1 MIIRPSTPSDAPGI
15 SRVLTALTAAGL
27 RVSPSDAD
35 FALSNYIENPNGIEC
50 SVATD
55 PEGVILGFQSLLM
68 AVEGNQYEVTPGW
81 GIIGTHIH
89 PEAIRQ
95 GIGGKLFTETR
106 SAALKAN
113 LKYIDATIQ
122 NYNTGGLAYYESV
135 GFRTYEITEEAV
147 RKLYNL
153 S

>member
-1 MIIRPSTPSDAPGI
+1 MIIRPALPTDAAGI

-27 RVSPSDAD
+27 RVSPSDVG

-55 PEGVILGFQSLLM
+55 PEGSILGLQALLM
-68 AVEGNQYEVTPGW
+68 AVEGNQYGVTPGW

-95 GIGGKLFTETR
+95 GIGGKLFTATR
-106 SAALKAN
+106 QAAVKAN
-113 LKYIDATIQ
+113 LKHIDATIQ

-135 GFRTYEITEEAV
+135 GFRTYVTNEDTI
-147 RKLYNL
+147 RKVFNL
-153 S
+153 N

>member
-1 MIIRPSTPSDAPGI
+1 MIIRPSTPSDAAGI
-15 SRVLTALTAAGL
+15 SRVLIALTDAGL
-27 RVSPSDAD
+27 RRTLSDTG

-55 PEGVILGFQSLLM
+55 AEGSILGFQALLM
-68 AVEGNQYEVTPGW
+68 AVEGNQYGVTPGW
-81 GIIGTHIH
+81 GVIGTHIH

-95 GIGGKLFTETR
+95 GIGGKLFTATR
-106 SAALKAN
+106 SAAVKAN
-113 LKYIDATIQ
+113 LKHIDATIQ

-135 GFRTYEITEEAV
+135 GFRTYETIEGAV
-147 RKLYNL
+147 RKVYDL

>member
-1 MIIRPSTPSDAPGI
+1 MIIRSSLPTDAPGI
-15 SRVLTALTAAGL
+15 SRVLTALTDAGL
-27 RVSPSDAD
+27 RVSPSDID
-35 FALSNYIENPNGIEC
+35 FVLSNYIENPNGIEC

-55 PEGVILGFQSLLM
+55 PEGFILGFQSLLL
-68 AVEGNQYEVTPGW
+68 AVEGNQYGATPGW

-95 GIGGKLFTETR
+95 GIGGKLFAVTR
-106 SAALKAN
+106 QAALNAS

-135 GFRTYEITEEAV
+135 GFRTYETIEGAV
-147 RKLYNL
+147 RKVYDLN
-153 S
+153 